1 MLSCPVKSTFHPRLL
16 TPLVSAL
23 TSFPALSQKI
33 AFLTP
38 LEPALTDTPSSN
50 PFRFRSYKNTRGWGS
65 PNRDLRK
72 LCTEAQKRPPV
83 SPFPATLTHSLSRNP
98 FVCHSYANTWDGYA
112 TASANL
118 NLYFNS
124 VLFLESGG
132 LASLPQAGRRF
143 FDLPSA
149 GSIISSLT

>member
-50 PFRFRSYKNTRGWGS
+50 PFRFRSYKNTGGWGS

-72 LCTEAQKRPPV
+72 LCTKTQTRPPV

-98 FVCHSYANTWDGYA
+98 FVFNSYANTRDGYP
-112 TASANL
+112 TASAKSKPL
-118 NLYFNS
+118 LQLCAFFA
-124 VLFLESGG
+124 V
-132 LASLPQAGRRF
+132 RRSCPP
-143 FDLPSA
+143 PS
-149 GSIISSLT
+149 